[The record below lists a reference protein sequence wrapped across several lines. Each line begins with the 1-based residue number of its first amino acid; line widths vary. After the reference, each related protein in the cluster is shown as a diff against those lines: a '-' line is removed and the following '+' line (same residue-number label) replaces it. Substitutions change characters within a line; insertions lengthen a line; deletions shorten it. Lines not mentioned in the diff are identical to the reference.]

1 MVVGCW
7 QTVQVVIDTEEDQLT
22 NKPSLYIK
30 SKNLITTAGSA
41 VQTPLEESSDGI
53 TDTPQSTPAE
63 EKKEDK
69 SKDTNNNNKG
79 PVEFPLV
86 IPDKCQL
93 KAKVTTGDT
102 QSEVTVQLLNGQV
115 TLPTLGTRARIE
127 FDLPLKALH
136 STDHIHEVSF
146 TLKYREACNEKF
158 VINQLSDLNF
168 IQPFNTAQFI
178 LANKPNNR
186 CVPLSCSY
194 AMHY

>member
-30 SKNLITTAGSA
+30 SKNLITTTGSA

-53 TDTPQSTPAE
+53 ADTPLSTPAE
-63 EKKEDK
+63 EKKDEK
-69 SKDTNNNNKG
+69 NKDTSNTTNKG

-102 QSEVTVQLLNGQV
+102 TSEGACSISSSRAHRLTTPRSDGAAAEWSGH
-115 TLPTLGTRARIE
+115 TAHTRHTCA
-127 FDLPLKALH
+127 H
-136 STDHIHEVSF
+136 
-146 TLKYREACNEKF
+146 
-158 VINQLSDLNF
+158 
-168 IQPFNTAQFI
+168 
-178 LANKPNNR
+178 
-186 CVPLSCSY
+186 
-194 AMHY
+194 